1 MECLYNIAIFVKHN
15 SINSFS
21 NKKLISMKLTTFIKQ
36 NLLVMSTNSFQIGSK
51 VMISP
56 ELTGEEQWIEGIVD
70 DLDNNPFNGL
80 VVYAKAIKNQI
91 IYFNRQEYF
100 KLA

>member
-1 MECLYNIAIFVKHN
+1 
-15 SINSFS
+15 
-21 NKKLISMKLTTFIKQ
+21 MKTNLTSFIKQ
-36 NLLVMSTNSFQIGSK
+36 NLIIMSTNTFQIGSK

-56 ELTGEEQWIEGIVD
+56 ELTGEDQWIEGIVD

-80 VVYAKAIKNQI
+80 VVYAKALKNQT
-91 IYFNRQEYF
+91 IYFNKENYF

>member
-1 MECLYNIAIFVKHN
+1 
-15 SINSFS
+15 
-21 NKKLISMKLTTFIKQ
+21 MKLTSFIKQ
-36 NLLVMSTNSFQIGSK
+36 NLVIMSTNSFQIGSK

-80 VVYAKAIKNQI
+80 VVYAKALKNQI

-100 KLA
+100 KLV

>member
-1 MECLYNIAIFVKHN
+1 
-15 SINSFS
+15 
-21 NKKLISMKLTTFIKQ
+21 
-36 NLLVMSTNSFQIGSK
+36 
-51 VMISP
+51 MISP